1 MGCLRFE
8 VCGWVE
14 MIGGESDTLDSVSV
28 LESLIASLSLSLSL
42 SLSMNGIYW
51 IWGRE
56 RMKGKD
62 IGRVGVLDR

>member
-1 MGCLRFE
+1 
-8 VCGWVE
+8 

-28 LESLIASLSLSLSL
+28 LESLIASLSLSL

>member
-1 MGCLRFE
+1 LGCLRFE

-42 SLSMNGIYW
+42 SMNEIYW